1 MRPWRLATCSLL
13 VVLPWSGAVA
23 QAIGPAPHGAV
34 LLRYHYV
41 AGESFTYALSST
53 TRSATIQASA
63 ASATPP
69 APTPT
74 PLGPGP
80 STPQVTATSV
90 LGKPVAGTTPVATG
104 GPAATTSGSL
114 TRAIVRYQVLSVDR
128 HGAATM
134 RVTTTHQRTL
144 VTTAGRT
151 TTRVQ
156 PTVSITITMSPD
168 GRGRA
173 LVSSGALAI
182 NVQAG
187 ITLPAGPV
195 SPGARWTTVASS
207 TLPTV
212 AGIRF
217 PPLHVTTRNL
227 FVGYVTTSAG
237 PAALIRSASTLAY
250 TATLTFAGY
259 TIHLRENGTT
269 VTDTRLGLTA
279 GRVLSDTTHS
289 DMIITTQVP
298 SPIGHAMDLRQHSVT
313 DSSLSPAP
321 PSAAGA

>member
-1 MRPWRLATCSLL
+1 MRPWRLATWILL
-13 VVLPWSGAVA
+13 VVLLWSSGAA
-23 QAIGPAPHGAV
+23 QAVGPALHGAV

-63 ASATPP
+63 ASANPP

-74 PLGPGP
+74 PLAGVP
-80 STPQVTATSV
+80 STSPVTATSA
-90 LGKPVAGTTPVATG
+90 LGGSIAEATPAATG
-104 GPAATTSGSL
+104 GPAPTTSGSS
-114 TRAIVRYQVLSVDR
+114 TRAIVHYQVLSVDR

-134 RVTTTHQRTL
+134 RVTTTHQHTL
-144 VTTAGRT
+144 VTTAGHT

-156 PTVSITITMSPD
+156 PTVSITITMSPE
-168 GRGRA
+168 GHGQA
-173 LVSSGALAI
+173 LVGSGVLALD
-182 NVQAG
+182 VQAG
-187 ITLPAGPV
+187 ITLPAGRV
-195 SPGARWTTVASS
+195 SPGARWTTVATS

-212 AGIRF
+212 AGLRF
-217 PPLHVTTRNL
+217 PPLHTTTRNL

-269 VTDTRLGLTA
+269 VSDTRLGRTA

-289 DMIITTQVP
+289 DLVITTQAP
-298 SPIGHAMDLRQHSVT
+298 SPTGHAMDLHQHTVT
-313 DSSLSPAP
+313 DSSLNPAP